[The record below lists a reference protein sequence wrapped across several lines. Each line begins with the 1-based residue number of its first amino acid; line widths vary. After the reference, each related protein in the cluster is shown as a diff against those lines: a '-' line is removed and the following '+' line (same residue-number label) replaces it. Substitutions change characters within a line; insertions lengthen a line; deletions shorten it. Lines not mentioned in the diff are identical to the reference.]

1 MPDSLPPMPPPDDP
15 IDHVW
20 HVIRGDH
27 LIAMLQQAIDE
38 DDAGMVY
45 LEHYANTAEDGDH
58 G

>member
-1 MPDSLPPMPPPDDP
+1 MSDLPMPPPDAP
-15 IDHVW
+15 RDHVW

-45 LEHYANTAEDGDH
+45 LEHYANTAEGGDH
-58 G
+58 E

>member
-1 MPDSLPPMPPPDDP
+1 MADLPMPPPDDP
-15 IDHVW
+15 HDHVW